1 MREWGIVCHM
11 VYVKFLES
19 DEAKVRVVRLLVQ
32 VVRRPV
38 APHSTIPKNFSYIND
53 RLKTFLHAK

>member
-1 MREWGIVCHM
+1 M

-19 DEAKVRVVRLLVQ
+19 DEAKFRVVRLLVQ

-38 APHSTIPKNFSYIND
+38 APHSTIPKNFSYMND
-53 RLKTFLHAK
+53 RLRPSYMQNNFSLET